1 MKTVVITGSTR
12 GLGFEMA
19 RQFCM
24 NGANVVI
31 NGVNRKRLEESVGK
45 LRETASGSEDEG
57 FAGSV
62 ASADDIIGLWIIN

>member
-12 GLGFEMA
+12 GLGFEMT

-31 NGVNRKRLEESVGK
+31 NGINEKRIEDAVAK
-45 LRETASGSEDEG
+45 LRETASGSEAEG
-57 FAGSV
+57 YAGNV
-62 ASADDIIGLWIIN
+62 ASTNHNH